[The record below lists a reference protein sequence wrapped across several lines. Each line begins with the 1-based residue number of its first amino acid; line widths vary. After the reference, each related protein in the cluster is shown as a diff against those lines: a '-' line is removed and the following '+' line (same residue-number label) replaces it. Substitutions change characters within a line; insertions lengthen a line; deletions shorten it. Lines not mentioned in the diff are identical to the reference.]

1 MHLFVV
7 DYPTLEYPHFRYND
21 DNYKIINVPPLK
33 EFNKNAPSIS
43 EIRLRSSQGNYA
55 IVESLQRYAGNS
67 DDVRRFSKNKRI
79 RPEPQKE
86 INYERF
92 EKTRDQS
99 NAILFQTFYFTIL
112 ISSTIMWYMFFRR

>member
-1 MHLFVV
+1 MQLFVV
-7 DYPTLEYPHFRYND
+7 QSPTIEYPQFRYND

-33 EFNKNAPSIS
+33 EFSKNAPSIS
-43 EIRLRSSQGNYA
+43 EIRLRSPQGNYA

-67 DDVRRFSKNKRI
+67 EDVRRFSKHL
-79 RPEPQKE
+79 RPRPQKE
-86 INYERF
+86 INYESF

-112 ISSTIMWYMFFRR
+112 FVGVIMWFVLFR